1 MPKIANKNRRF
12 RTKSELCSDIAFV
25 LNSSLHY
32 GTKYAVLSDSTWV
45 WTEFEGKFDGCGH
58 WSEAAWNIRAR
69 LKERPNPL
77 VHEHVIPKGIVIER
91 LLKLPNKTAD
101 SVNEL
106 MVKYCKGAVIT
117 KDEDARLNSLGLRSK
132 MPTGWDEKDVWARY
146 RYAGIVLHTH
156 AG

>member
-1 MPKIANKNRRF
+1 MPRIADKNLRY
-12 RTKSELCSDIAFV
+12 RTKSELCNDIAFV

-32 GTKYAVLSDSTWV
+32 GSKYAVLSDATWV
-45 WTEFEGKFDGCGH
+45 WTEFEGKHVGCEH

-91 LLKLPNKTAD
+91 LLRLPIKTAD

-117 KDEDARLNSLGLRSK
+117 KVEDDCLNSHGLRSK
-132 MPTGWDEKDVWARY
+132 
-146 RYAGIVLHTH
+146 
-156 AG
+156 

>member
-1 MPKIANKNRRF
+1 MARIANKNRRF

-25 LNSSLHY
+25 LNSNLHY
-32 GTKYAVLSDSTWV
+32 GTKYAVLSNAAWV
-45 WTEFEGKFDGCGH
+45 WTEFEGKLDGCEH

-77 VHEHVIPKGIVIER
+77 VHEHVVPKGIVIER
-91 LLKLPNKTAD
+91 LLNLPHKTAD

-117 KDEDARLNSLGLRSK
+117 KDEDADLNRLGLRSK
-132 MPTGWDEKDVWARY
+132 MPTGWDGKDVWARY
-146 RYAGIVLHTH
+146 AGILLHTH